1 RDRGHVDLRWET
13 WGIEQF
19 PCRSFHL
26 AIFFYRSPTAPPA
39 LPASTSPLR
48 RRRDRLTGAGRTS
61 AAGSVPQPRRSG
73 APVAAPERAGCPSL
87 EATPPPRQPR
97 PKAERRRRGRAGP
110 APDRHEATSHIFS
123 RRGPLRGREDDA
135 APGATTGALN
145 PFPRRGLPAARLHPT
160 STPIRRHPNPV
171 WAPSS
176 SRGPLL
182 RTVVRPC
189 PY

>member
-1 RDRGHVDLRWET
+1 M
-13 WGIEQF
+13 
-19 PCRSFHL
+19 
-26 AIFFYRSPTAPPA
+26 
-39 LPASTSPLR
+39 R

-87 EATPPPRQPR
+87 EATPPPRQPHL
-97 PKAERRRRGRAGP
+97 KAERRRRGRAGP
-110 APDRHEATSHIFS
+110 APGGSHPASCRACSCRAVVPLDLLLLPRADRHEATSHIFS